1 MRRVLCVICIH
12 LSTRG
17 GEPPAGF
24 TSTSFAGGRGG
35 ADHDLRLNMAR
46 RVSWPAHLWKRAR
59 AIWTPQKT
67 HTKLTMNSWI
77 PATNSTGARGG
88 PGAGGGGGGAPP
100 GGAGAGAAEEP
111 R

>member
-1 MRRVLCVICIH
+1 MRRVLCVLCIH

-46 RVSWPAHLWKRAR
+46 RVSRPAHLWNRAR
-59 AIWTPQKT
+59 AIWPPQKT
-67 HTKLTMNSWI
+67 HTKLAMNSCTTVI
-77 PATNSTGARGG
+77 ESTVLLGLPVSGKKKNST
-88 PGAGGGGGGAPP
+88 APVMTM
-100 GGAGAGAAEEP
+100 
-111 R
+111 